1 MNDFVLVKGIMVASE
16 AAPSWHPPRSQT
28 TLLPRLRPSV
38 DYVTSDTSIL
48 KFQCVRICSLT
59 SLFCI

>member
-1 MNDFVLVKGIMVASE
+1 MNDFLLVKGIIVAPE
-16 AAPSWHPPRSQT
+16 AAPSWHPPLPQT

-48 KFQCVRICSLT
+48 KFQCVRICPLT